1 MRVKSEKEKGMRVDR
16 GELWRPSVLC
26 EKVRAARM
34 QQRGE
39 RERLIY
45 WILDSV
51 QNATRRVGSKGVRPF
66 YAPGAKR

>member
-1 MRVKSEKEKGMRVDR
+1 MRVER
-16 GELWRPSVLC
+16 GELCHPSVLC
-26 EKVRAARM
+26 EKMRAARM

-45 WILDSV
+45 QILDSV
-51 QNATRRVGSKGVRPF
+51 RNARRRVGGKGVRPF